1 MAGILSKGITF
12 EIYEYNTLSNQSVW
26 PTDGK
31 GLITGLMEIP
41 DLGGTPEK
49 VDVTTLADSSRKYIN
64 GLADYGDLGFKF
76 LYDNS
81 NEDSNYRVLEQICR
95 EVGPEFNA
103 VAKVTLTFPD
113 GTMFKFDCLPAITI
127 DGAGVNSALTFT
139 LNCALQSDIE
149 VTHPAGE

>member
-12 EIYEYNTLSNQSVW
+12 EIFEYAVGKDNPEFPAT
-26 PTDGK
+26 GK
-31 GLITGLMEIP
+31 GVIAGLMEIP

-49 VDVTTLADSSRKYIN
+49 VDVTTLADASRKYIN
-64 GLADYGDLGFKF
+64 GLADYGDLAFKF

-81 NEDSNYRVLEQICR
+81 SADSNYRTLQIIERDCKQ
-95 EVGPEFNA
+95 VIGNY
-103 VAKVTLTFPD
+103 AKVTLTFPD
-113 GTMFKFDCLPAITI
+113 GTTFKFDCIPSVAI

-149 VTHPAGE
+149 VSHPAGE

>member
-12 EIYEYNTLSNQSVW
+12 EIYEYSTLTNSSLW
-26 PTDGK
+26 PTEGK
-31 GLITGLMEIP
+31 GLIAGLMEIP

-49 VDVTTLADSSRKYIN
+49 VDVTTLADGSYKYIN

-81 NEDSNYRVLEQICR
+81 TEDSNYRILEQICR
-95 EVGPEFNA
+95 EVGPELNA
-103 VAKVTLTFPD
+103 VAKVTVTFPD
-113 GTMFKFDCLPAITI
+113 GTAFEFDCLPAITI
-127 DGAGVNSALTFT
+127 DGAGVNTALTFT